1 MLNLAGYH
9 ELEATLDIVCLD
21 LEGVLIPEIWQAV
34 AREVDEDRLQK
45 TTRDI
50 PVYDDLMQYRLGI
63 IAEIGLSLTTIQTV
77 IARLDL
83 LPGASH
89 FLEQL
94 RRDYQVAILSDTFYE
109 FGMPFMARMGYPF
122 LLCHKLVV
130 SNDIITG
137 YTLRQPDPKRNS
149 VKAFHSLRY
158 NVTAAGDSY
167 NDVPM
172 LEEAD
177 RGFFFCAPDNVIRQF
192 PQYPVTTSYDELL
205 AHIRADRKSV
215 SG

>member
-1 MLNLAGYH
+1 MLNLAGH
-9 ELEATLDIVCLD
+9 SRLEAALDIVCLD

-34 AREVDEDRLQK
+34 AREVNEDRLQK

-63 IAEIGLSLTTIQTV
+63 IAEIGLSLTTIQKV
-77 IARLDL
+77 ISELDL
-83 LPGASH
+83 LPGAGE
-89 FLEQL
+89 FLDQL
-94 RRDYQVAILSDTFYE
+94 RGEYQVAILSDTFYE
-109 FGMPFMARMGYPF
+109 FGMPFMAKMGFPF
-122 LLCHKLVV
+122 LLCHKLVIT
-130 SNDIITG
+130 NDIITG
-137 YTLRQPDPKRNS
+137 YSLRQPDPKRAS
-149 VKAFHSLRY
+149 VKAFHSLNY

-167 NDVPM
+167 NDVAM

-205 AHIRADRKSV
+205 AHIRAGKAPRSI
-215 SG
+215 

>member
-1 MLNLAGYH
+1 MLNLAGH
-9 ELEATLDIVCLD
+9 CGLETALDIVCLD

-34 AREVDEDRLQK
+34 AREVNEDRLQK

-50 PVYDDLMQYRLGI
+50 PVYDDLMQYRLRI
-63 IAEIGLSLTTIQTV
+63 IAEIGLSLTTIQKV
-77 IARLDL
+77 ISQLDL
-83 LPGASH
+83 LPGAAD
-89 FLEQL
+89 FLDQL

-109 FGMPFMARMGYPF
+109 FGMPFMAKMGFPF

-130 SNDIITG
+130 TNDIITG
-137 YTLRQPDPKRNS
+137 YRLRQPDPKRAS
-149 VKAFHSLRY
+149 VKAFHSLHY

-167 NDVPM
+167 NDVAM

-177 RGFFFCAPDNVIRQF
+177 QGYFFCAPDNVIQQF

-205 AHIRADRKSV
+205 AQIR
-215 SG
+215 SGHTPHPV